1 MGKSGRGHGS
11 EREHVGCLSHVTQA
25 PPTSQREQNINR
37 KAILGPDH
45 LTVRELRQQWEW
57 NTWPHAS
64 CERKEGGRERVR
76 EEGGRDGKGQDGVER
91 SSQNHSRSFS

>member
-1 MGKSGRGHGS
+1 MKSRRVHVRGRACGMFD
-11 EREHVGCLSHVTQA
+11 HVTQD
-25 PPTSQREQNINR
+25 PPTSHREQNINR

-64 CERKEGGRERVR
+64 YGRREGEGG
-76 EEGGRDGKGQDGVER
+76 KG
-91 SSQNHSRSFS
+91 